1 MNIYQCLL
9 KLLHQCSHNCLRLSL
24 PKFITKFLILS
35 LKLSQIIFLEKN
47 SQNWDSRRM
56 HAETL
61 SGDLILFCCSCWVS
75 KHRAFWSEQPSLS
88 SSEGA
93 CLWLWFTSSGIVA
106 VEGQKS
112 SMTWRKKHF
121 WEPHMP
127 GRPVSGHSETRV
139 VIPHIHFPLCGVSCL
154 F

>member
-1 MNIYQCLL
+1 MNVYQCLL
-9 KLLHQCSHNCLRLSL
+9 KLWHQCSHNCLRLSL

-35 LKLSQIIFLEKN
+35 LKLSQMIFLEKN
-47 SQNWDSRRM
+47 SQNRDIGWCMLKLVWGPHSLLLLLLGLQARSLLLR
-56 HAETL
+56 AA
-61 SGDLILFCCSCWVS
+61 LFS
-75 KHRAFWSEQPSLS
+75 P
-88 SSEGA
+88 SEGA
-93 CLWLWFTSSGIVA
+93 CLRLWFTSSGIVA
-106 VEGQKS
+106 AEGQKS

-139 VIPHIHFPLCGVSCL
+139 VIPHIHFPPCGVSCL